1 MIIDSS
7 AILAVLKSEPEAPAY
22 LRALE
27 NVSVRRLSAA
37 TLFEASVVVDGS
49 RNSFVILEYERFL
62 ATYSVIIEPVTEIQA
77 KIARQAY
84 REFGR
89 GSGSSAQLNFGDCF
103 SYALAKDKNEPLLYK
118 GNDFVHTDVRSAMG
132 ER

>member
-1 MIIDSS
+1 MIIDASS
-7 AILAVLKSEPEAPAY
+7 ILAVLKNEAEAASFLY
-22 LRALE
+22 LLE
-27 NVSVRRLSAA
+27 TASVRRLSAA
-37 TLFEASVVVDGS
+37 TLFEASIVID
-49 RNSFVILEYERFL
+49 NSHNSYIILEYERFL
-62 ATYSVIIEPVTEIQA
+62 VTYGLLIEPVTEIQA

-89 GSGSSAQLNFGDCF
+89 GSGSAAQLNFGDCF

-118 GNDFVHTDVRSAMG
+118 GNDFAHTDVRSAMG